1 MGLMFRRR
9 RPLMRLHQSGAPTDD
24 EFAAAKSTLVGI

>member
-9 RPLMRLHQSGAPTDD
+9 RPLMRVHRSGAPTDD
-24 EFAAAKSTLVGI
+24 EFAAANAKLVGI